1 MPPGYVVGDR
11 RDTLATGSAN
21 PIARPNDQYH
31 DLRIC
36 HNDHRTVRCG
46 ADPPRQQRNVVNRSP
61 MRATAISWVIACG
74 LLCGGAG
81 VLVAA
86 PSAASPGTAGS
97 NDGGHGAHRGS
108 DGNGPS
114 GGRRNGGRGH
124 NGPHKPPGGGT
135 AGAGAPD
142 RGVAGPGRRP
152 AQPAGEIAAVSGYPG
167 DAGVHPGWPCL
178 PFPHFPPIV
187 LPPLPP
193 FPPLHWPRAAI
204 GDGVAVARPPAL
216 RIAPPPRAAGG
227 GSGGLIGTLPR
238 TVPPPGEPGEPGE
251 PPVVSAEHGT
261 VGPAGLEPA
270 PVQMPP
276 LIGLPPT
283 LEAPLRPAGPNT
295 EAGPRGG
302 PGRESPATRERPP
315 ATSTGAG
322 TEVPPSTR
330 VGYPE
335 YLRDAKIGEVA
346 ALALPGFAGLL
357 ALTGLGGFLGY
368 RQAKAGHVVR
378 AAGTTR
384 FMQ

>member
-1 MPPGYVVGDR
+1 M
-11 RDTLATGSAN
+11 
-21 PIARPNDQYH
+21 
-31 DLRIC
+31 
-36 HNDHRTVRCG
+36 
-46 ADPPRQQRNVVNRSP
+46 NRSP

-74 LLCGGAG
+74 LLCGGVG
-81 VLVAA
+81 VLAA
-86 PSAASPGTAGS
+86 SSAAASPGTTGS
-97 NDGGHGAHRGS
+97 TDGGHGAHRGS
-108 DGNGPS
+108 DGNRPS
-114 GGRRNGGRGH
+114 GGRRDGGRRH
-124 NGPHKPPGGGT
+124 NGPHKPSSGGGT
-135 AGAGAPD
+135 AGTAMPD
-142 RGVAGPGRRP
+142 RGVAGGGRRAAEP
-152 AQPAGEIAAVSGYPG
+152 VGEIPGGSWHPG
-167 DAGVHPGWPCL
+167 DDGVHSGWPCL
-178 PFPHFPPIV
+178 PFPPFPPIV

-193 FPPLHWPRAAI
+193 LPPLHWPRAAI
-204 GDGVAVARPPAL
+204 GDGVAVARPPSL
-216 RIAPPPRAAGG
+216 RIAPPPQAAGG

-238 TVPPPGEPGEPGE
+238 TVPPPGEPGQPGE
-251 PPVVSAEHGT
+251 PPVVSAENGT
-261 VGPAGLEPA
+261 VGPAGLEPPA
-270 PVQMPP
+270 IQMPP
-276 LIGLPPT
+276 LIGLPPA
-283 LEAPLRPAGPNT
+283 LEAPLRPVGPSA